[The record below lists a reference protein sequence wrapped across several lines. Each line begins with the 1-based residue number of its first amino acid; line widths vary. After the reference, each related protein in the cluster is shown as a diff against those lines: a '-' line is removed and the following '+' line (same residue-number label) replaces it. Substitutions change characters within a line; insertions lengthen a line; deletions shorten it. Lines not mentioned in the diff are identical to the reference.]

1 MTSVSF
7 TVQGVPVGK
16 ARARHRHVVTK
27 AGKEFT
33 QSYTPAK
40 TRNYET
46 AVRLEYERQV
56 GGVMFDRENALEMR
70 LTIYKPI
77 PKSAT
82 KRKREQMIN
91 GYLRPA
97 KKPDT
102 TNITK
107 SVEDG
112 LNGVAYHDDSQIV
125 DSHAQAFYSEWP
137 CVQVTISVVGIAG

>member
-1 MTSVSF
+1 MNSVSF
-7 TVQGVPVGK
+7 TIQGIPVGK
-16 ARARHRHVVTK
+16 GRARHRHVVTK
-27 AGKEFT
+27 SGKEFT

-46 AVRLEYERQV
+46 TVRLEYERQV
-56 GGVMFDRENALEMR
+56 GRMFDRESALEMR

-125 DSHAQAFYSEWP
+125 DSHAQAFYSDTP
-137 CVQVTISVVGIAG
+137 CVQVTISRCGTAG